1 MKMQALKY
9 AAEDAREFLGLVDQ
23 VIDKGG
29 DEVPAD
35 MERRIRRSSLNLTE
49 SLVEARG
56 VNRKKNPA
64 EVESATSNGS

>member
-1 MKMQALKY
+1 MKLQSLKY

-29 DEVPAD
+29 DEVPAEL
-35 MERRIRRSSLNLTE
+35 ERRIRRSSLNLSE

-56 VNRKKNPA
+56 VTRKKSQ
-64 EVESATSNGS
+64 ESASNLS